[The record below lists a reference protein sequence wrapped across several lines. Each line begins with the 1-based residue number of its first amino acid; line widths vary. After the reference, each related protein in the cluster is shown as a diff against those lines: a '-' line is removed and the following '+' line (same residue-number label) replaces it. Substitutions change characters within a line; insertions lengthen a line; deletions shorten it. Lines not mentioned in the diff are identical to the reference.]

1 MPGANRHNPR
11 MASDAATPGA
21 AAPEPGG
28 GLARTIG
35 GRMLVVF
42 IVGDILGAGIY
53 ALVGKLSG
61 IVGGAIWVPLAIGFA
76 VAALTAGSYAELV
89 GKYPRAAGAALYT
102 HRAFEKPFLTFLV
115 AFAVMMS
122 GIASA
127 SAAALAFG
135 GRYLAVFVPDFP
147 PLLAA
152 YGFLAAVTF
161 VNFLGV
167 SQSVKVN
174 LVLTM
179 VEVTGLLVVIVVG
192 LIGIFGGEGEPARAF
207 ELTAPDGAVIGVITA
222 TALGFY
228 ALIGFEDSVNLA
240 EECKDPARS
249 FPRALYTGIAIT
261 GVTYVVIAIIAVMLV
276 PPVTLATSSG
286 PLLEVV
292 SAAGVQFPP
301 ELFAVIALLA
311 IGNTALINM
320 MMASRLLYGMANE
333 RIVPGALAKVHR
345 RRQTPYFAIAFTVLI
360 SLGLI
365 TYGRY
370 SPDAVR
376 DLADTTVLLLL
387 VVFSLVNVSVLVLR
401 AKPVAHQHF
410 RNPTWCAGLGAVTT
424 LVLASPITGRP
435 GRVYAIAGILVGV
448 GAVLWVLNR
457 LISGK
462 PTVEMDPEKLVK

>member
-1 MPGANRHNPR
+1 M
-11 MASDAATPGA
+11 SD
-21 AAPEPGG
+21 
-28 GLARTIG
+28 GLARAIG
-35 GRMLVVF
+35 GKMLVVF

-61 IVGGAIWVPLAIGFA
+61 VVGGAIWIPLAIGFA

-89 GKYPRAAGAALYT
+89 GKYPKAAGAALYT
-102 HRAFEKPFLTFLV
+102 HRAFERPFLTFIV

-135 GRYLAVFVPDFP
+135 GRYLTELVPNAP
-147 PLLAA
+147 TLLAA
-152 YGFLAAVTF
+152 YGFLATVTF

-167 SQSVKVN
+167 SESVKVN
-174 LVLTM
+174 FVLTM
-179 VEVTGLLVVIVVG
+179 VEVGGLVIVIVVG
-192 LIGIFGGEGEPARAF
+192 LLGIAGGEGEPARAF
-207 ELTAPDGAVIGVITA
+207 EITAPDGAVIGVITA

-240 EECKDPARS
+240 EECEEPART
-249 FPRALYTGIAIT
+249 FPRALFAGVAIT
-261 GVTYVVIAIIAVMLV
+261 GVIYVTIAIIAVTLV
-276 PPVTLATSSG
+276 PPATLATSSG

-292 SAAGVQFPP
+292 RAAGMSFPP
-301 ELFAVIALLA
+301 KLFAVIALLA

-333 RIVPGALAKVHR
+333 AIVPGVLAKVHAKR
-345 RRQTPYFAIAFTVLI
+345 KTPYVAIAFTVTI
-360 SLGLI
+360 SLALI

-387 VVFSLVNVSVLVLR
+387 LVFGLVNISVLVLR
-401 AKPVAHQHF
+401 KRPVAHTHF
-410 RNPTWCAGLGAVTT
+410 RTPAIAAVLGAVST
-424 LVLASPITGRP
+424 LVLASPLTGRP
-435 GRVYAIAGILVGV
+435 VRVYVIAAILVGI
-448 GAVLWVLNR
+448 GAALWLINR

-462 PTVEMDPEKLVK
+462 VTTIDPEKLVK

>member
-1 MPGANRHNPR
+1 
-11 MASDAATPGA
+11 MADEQP
-21 AAPEPGG
+21 G

-35 GRMLVVF
+35 GKMLVVF

-61 IVGGAIWVPLAIGFA
+61 IVGGAIWIPLAIGFA

-102 HRAFEKPFLTFLV
+102 HRAFERPFLTFIV

-135 GRYLAVFVPDFP
+135 GRYLTVFMPDFP
-147 PLLAA
+147 TLLAA

-167 SQSVKVN
+167 SESVKVN
-174 LVLTM
+174 LVLTI
-179 VEVTGLLVVIVVG
+179 VEVTGLIIVIVVG
-192 LIGIFGGEGEPARAF
+192 LMGIFNGEGEPARAM
-207 ELTAPDGAVIGVITA
+207 EIKAPDGAVIGIIGA

-240 EECKDPARS
+240 EECKEPART

-261 GVTYVVIAIIAVMLV
+261 GVVYVVIALIAVTLV
-276 PPVTLATSSG
+276 PPATLAKSSG

-292 SAAGVQFPP
+292 SAAGVSFPP
-301 ELFAVIALLA
+301 KLFALIALLA

-333 RIVPGALAKVHR
+333 KIVPGVLAKVHAR
-345 RRQTPYFAIAFTVLI
+345 RKTPYVAIAFTVSIALA
-360 SLGLI
+360 LI

-376 DLADTTVLLLL
+376 DLAETTVLLLL
-387 VVFSLVNVSVLVLR
+387 VVFAMVNISALVLR
-401 AKPVAHQHF
+401 KKPVAHAHF
-410 RNPTWCAGLGAVTT
+410 RNPTWAAVLGAVTT

-448 GAVLWVLNR
+448 GAVLWLINR
-457 LISGK
+457 IVSGK
-462 PTVEMDPEKLVK
+462 VTKIDAENLVK

>member
-1 MPGANRHNPR
+1 MP
-11 MASDAATPGA
+11 
-21 AAPEPGG
+21 E
-28 GLARTIG
+28 LARTIG
-35 GRMLVVF
+35 GKMLVVF

-61 IVGGAIWVPLAIGFA
+61 IVGGAIWIPLAVGFA

-102 HRAFEKPFLTFLV
+102 HRAFERPFLTFLV

-135 GRYLAVFVPDFP
+135 GRYLTVFVPDFP
-147 PLLAA
+147 TLVAA
-152 YGFLAAVTF
+152 YGFIAAVTV
-161 VNFLGV
+161 VNFMGV
-167 SQSVKVN
+167 GHSVKVN
-174 LVLTM
+174 LVLTI
-179 VEVTGLLVVIVVG
+179 VEVTGLVIVVVVG
-192 LIGIFGGEGEPARAF
+192 IIGIAGGEGEPARAL
-207 ELTAPDGAVIGVITA
+207 ELTAPDGSVIGVITA

-240 EECKDPARS
+240 EECEEPART
-249 FPRALYTGIAIT
+249 FPRALFIGITIT
-261 GVTYVVIAIIAVMLV
+261 GVTYVTIAIIAVTLV
-276 PPVTLATSSG
+276 PPAQLATSTG
-286 PLLEVV
+286 PLLDVV
-292 SAAGVQFPP
+292 AAAGVQFPP
-301 ELFAVIALLA
+301 KLFAVIALLA

-333 RIVPGALAKVHR
+333 KIVPGVLSTVHAK
-345 RRQTPYFAIAFTVLI
+345 RQTPYIAIAFTVAI
-360 SLGLI
+360 ALGLI

-387 VVFSLVNVSVLVLR
+387 VVFGLVNISVLVVR
-401 AKPVAHQHF
+401 RKPVEHHHF
-410 RNPTWCAGLGAVTT
+410 KTPTIAAVLGAVST

-435 GRVYAIAGILVGV
+435 ARVYAIAGVLVGV
-448 GAVLWVLNR
+448 GAVLWLLNR
-457 LISGK
+457 LINGK
-462 PTVEMDPEKLVK
+462 RDTTLDPEQLVK

>member
-1 MPGANRHNPR
+1 M
-11 MASDAATPGA
+11 ST
-21 AAPEPGG
+21 EPT

-35 GRMLVVF
+35 GKMLVVF

-61 IVGGAIWVPLAIGFA
+61 IVGGAIWIPLAVGFA

-102 HRAFEKPFLTFLV
+102 HRAFERPFLTFLV

-135 GRYLAVFVPDFP
+135 GRYLTEFLPDAP
-147 PLLAA
+147 ALLAA
-152 YGFLAAVTF
+152 YGFVAAVTV

-167 SQSVKVN
+167 SHSVKVN
-174 LVLTM
+174 LVLTI
-179 VEVTGLLVVIVVG
+179 VEVTGLVIVIVVG
-192 LIGIFGGEGEPARAF
+192 IAGIAGGTGEPARAL
-207 ELTAPDGAVIGVITA
+207 ELDAPDGTVIGVITA

-240 EECKDPARS
+240 EECHEPART

-261 GVTYVVIAIIAVMLV
+261 GVTYVVIAIIAVTLV
-276 PPVTLATSSG
+276 PPATLATSSG

-301 ELFAVIALLA
+301 KLFAVIALLA

-333 RIVPGALAKVHR
+333 RIVPTVLATVHH
-345 RRQTPYFAIAFTVLI
+345 RRQTPYVAIGFTVVI
-360 SLGLI
+360 ALGLI

-387 VVFSLVNVSVLVLR
+387 VVFALVNTSVLVLR
-401 AKPVAHQHF
+401 RRPVAHAHF
-410 RNPTWCAGLGAVTT
+410 RTPTWAALLGAVTT

-435 GRVYAIAGILVGV
+435 GRVYAIAAILVGV
-448 GAVLWVLNR
+448 GALLWFVNR
-457 LISGK
+457 LVTGRRV
-462 PTVEMDPEKLVK
+462 TELDAEKLVK

>member
-1 MPGANRHNPR
+1 M
-11 MASDAATPGA
+11 S
-21 AAPEPGG
+21 EEQG
-28 GLARTIG
+28 GLARAIG
-35 GRMLVVF
+35 GKMLIVF

-61 IVGGAIWVPLAIGFA
+61 IVGGAIWIPLAIGFA

-89 GKYPRAAGAALYT
+89 GKYPKAAGAALYT
-102 HRAFEKPFLTFLV
+102 HRAFEKPFLTFIV

-135 GRYLAVFVPDFP
+135 GRYLTVFLPDFP
-147 PLLAA
+147 TLIAA
-152 YGFLAAVTF
+152 YAFLAAVTF

-167 SQSVKVN
+167 SESVKVN
-174 LVLTM
+174 LVLTI
-179 VEVTGLLVVIVVG
+179 VEVTGLVIVIVVG

-207 ELTAPDGAVIGVITA
+207 KIEAPDGAVIGVITA

-240 EECKDPARS
+240 EETKEPAKT

-261 GVTYVVIAIIAVMLV
+261 GLVYVTIALIAITLV
-276 PPVTLATSSG
+276 PPAALAKSSG
-286 PLLEVV
+286 PLLDVV

-301 ELFAVIALLA
+301 KLFAVIALLA

-333 RIVPGALAKVHR
+333 RIVPRVLAKVHKS
-345 RRQTPYFAIAFTVLI
+345 RQTPWVAIAFTVSI
-360 SLGLI
+360 SVALI

-387 VVFSLVNVSVLVLR
+387 VVFALVNISVLVLR
-401 AKPVAHQHF
+401 KKPVEHKHF
-410 RNPTWCAGLGAVTT
+410 RNPTWAAVLGAVTT

-448 GAVLWVLNR
+448 GALLWFINY
-457 LISGK
+457 LITGK
-462 PTVEMDPEKLVK
+462 RVTEIDAEKLIK

>member
-1 MPGANRHNPR
+1 
-11 MASDAATPGA
+11 MAEEQS
-21 AAPEPGG
+21 G

-102 HRAFEKPFLTFLV
+102 HRAFQRPFVTFIV

-135 GRYLAVFVPDFP
+135 GRYLTVFMPDFP
-147 PLLAA
+147 TLLAA
-152 YGFLAAVTF
+152 YAFLAAVTF

-167 SQSVKVN
+167 SESVKVN
-174 LVLTM
+174 LVLTI
-179 VEVTGLLVVIVVG
+179 VEVTGLVIVIVVG
-192 LIGIFGGEGEPARAF
+192 LIGIFNGEGEPARTV
-207 ELTAPDGAVIGVITA
+207 ELDAPDGAVIGVITA

-240 EECKDPARS
+240 EECHTPAKT
-249 FPRALYTGIAIT
+249 FPRALYLGIGIT
-261 GVTYVVIAIIAVMLV
+261 GLVYVAIALIAVTLV
-276 PPVTLATSSG
+276 EPATLAKSSG

-292 SAAGVQFPP
+292 NAAGVSFPP
-301 ELFAVIALLA
+301 KLFALIALLA

-333 RIVPGALAKVHR
+333 KIVPRVLAKVHAR
-345 RRQTPYFAIAFTVLI
+345 RKTPYVAIAFTVSI
-360 SLGLI
+360 ALGLI

-387 VVFSLVNVSVLVLR
+387 IVFAIVNISALVLR
-401 AKPVAHQHF
+401 KKPVEHAHF
-410 RNPTWCAGLGAVTT
+410 RNPTWAAVLGAVST
-424 LVLASPITGRP
+424 LVLASPLTGRP

-448 GAVLWVLNR
+448 GAVLWLINR
-457 LISGK
+457 VVSGK
-462 PTVEMDPEKLVK
+462 VTKLDAENLVK

>member
-1 MPGANRHNPR
+1 MP
-11 MASDAATPGA
+11 
-21 AAPEPGG
+21 E
-28 GLARTIG
+28 LARTIG
-35 GRMLVVF
+35 GKMLVVF

-61 IVGGAIWVPLAIGFA
+61 IVGGAIWIPLAIGFA

-102 HRAFEKPFLTFLV
+102 HRAFERPFLTFIV

-135 GRYLAVFVPDFP
+135 GRYLTVFVPEFP
-147 PLLAA
+147 TLVAA
-152 YGFLAAVTF
+152 YGFIAAVTV

-167 SQSVKVN
+167 GHSVKVN
-174 LVLTM
+174 LVLTI
-179 VEVTGLLVVIVVG
+179 VEVAGLVIVAVVG
-192 LIGIFGGEGEPARAF
+192 IIGIAGGEGEPSRTL
-207 ELTAPDGAVIGVITA
+207 EITAPDGAVIGVITA

-240 EECKDPARS
+240 EECEEPART
-249 FPRALYTGIAIT
+249 FPRALFIGISIT
-261 GVTYVVIAIIAVMLV
+261 GVTYVTIAIIAVTLV
-276 PPVTLATSSG
+276 PPAQLATSTG
-286 PLLEVV
+286 PLLDVV
-292 SAAGVQFPP
+292 AAAGVQFPP
-301 ELFAVIALLA
+301 KLFAVIALLA

-333 RIVPGALAKVHR
+333 KIVPGVLATVHAK
-345 RRQTPYFAIAFTVLI
+345 RQSPYIAIAFTVAIALA
-360 SLGLI
+360 LI

-387 VVFSLVNVSVLVLR
+387 VVFALVNTSVLVLR
-401 AKPVAHQHF
+401 KKPVPHPHF
-410 RNPTWCAGLGAVTT
+410 KTPTVAAVLGAVTT

-435 GRVYAIAGILVGV
+435 VRVYAIAAVLVGV
-448 GAVLWVLNR
+448 GAVLWLLNR
-457 LISGK
+457 LINGK
-462 PTVEMDPEKLVK
+462 RDTAFDAEKLVK

>member
-1 MPGANRHNPR
+1 
-11 MASDAATPGA
+11 
-21 AAPEPGG
+21 
-28 GLARTIG
+28 
-35 GRMLVVF
+35 MLVVF

-61 IVGGAIWVPLAIGFA
+61 IVGGAIWIPLAIGFA

-89 GKYPRAAGAALYT
+89 GKYPKAAGAALYT
-102 HRAFEKPFLTFLV
+102 HRAFERPFVTFIV

-135 GRYLAVFVPDFP
+135 GRYLTVFFPDFP
-147 PLLAA
+147 TLLAA

-167 SQSVKVN
+167 SESVKVN
-174 LVLTM
+174 LVLTV
-179 VEVTGLLVVIVVG
+179 VEVTGLVIVIVVG
-192 LIGIFGGEGEPARAF
+192 LIGIFNGEGEPARTV
-207 ELTAPDGAVIGVITA
+207 ELDAPDGAVIGVITA

-240 EECKDPARS
+240 EETKEPART

-261 GVTYVVIAIIAVMLV
+261 GCVYVVIALIAVTLV
-276 PPVTLATSSG
+276 PPATLAKSSG
-286 PLLEVV
+286 PLLDVV
-292 SAAGVQFPP
+292 SAAGVSFPP
-301 ELFAVIALLA
+301 KLFAVIALLA

-333 RIVPGALAKVHR
+333 RIVPAVLATVHQR
-345 RRQTPYFAIAFTVLI
+345 RRTPYVAITFTVLI
-360 SLGLI
+360 AVALI

-387 VVFSLVNVSVLVLR
+387 VVFAMVNISVLVLR
-401 AKPVAHQHF
+401 KKPVGHTHF
-410 RNPTWCAGLGAVTT
+410 RNPTWAAVLGAAST

-435 GRVYAIAGILVGV
+435 TRVYAIAGILVGV
-448 GAVLWVLNR
+448 GALLWLGNR
-457 LISGK
+457 IISGK
-462 PTVEMDPEKLVK
+462 VTELDAEKLVK

>member
-1 MPGANRHNPR
+1 
-11 MASDAATPGA
+11 
-21 AAPEPGG
+21 
-28 GLARTIG
+28 
-35 GRMLVVF
+35 MLVVF

-61 IVGGAIWVPLAIGFA
+61 IVGGAIWIPLAIGFA

-89 GKYPRAAGAALYT
+89 GKYPKAAGAALYT
-102 HRAFEKPFLTFLV
+102 HRAFERPFVTFIV

-135 GRYLAVFVPDFP
+135 GRYLTVFFPDFP
-147 PLLAA
+147 TLLAA

-167 SQSVKVN
+167 SESVKVN
-174 LVLTM
+174 LVLTI
-179 VEVTGLLVVIVVG
+179 VEVSGLVIVIVVG
-192 LIGIFGGEGEPARAF
+192 LLGIFRGEGEPARTL

-240 EECKDPARS
+240 EECKEPART

-261 GVTYVVIAIIAVMLV
+261 GVVYVAIAFIAVTLV
-276 PPVTLATSSG
+276 PPATLATSSG

-301 ELFAVIALLA
+301 KLFAVIALLA

-333 RIVPGALAKVHR
+333 RIVPSVLAKVHQR
-345 RRQTPYFAIAFTVLI
+345 RHTPYIAIAFTVSIALA
-360 SLGLI
+360 LI

-387 VVFSLVNVSVLVLR
+387 VVFALVNTSVLVLR
-401 AKPVAHQHF
+401 KKPVGHAHF
-410 RNPTWCAGLGAVTT
+410 RNPTWAAALGAVTT
-424 LVLASPITGRP
+424 LVLASPLTGRP
-435 GRVYAIAGILVGV
+435 ARVYAIAAVLVGI
-448 GAVLWVLNR
+448 GAVLWFVNR
-457 LISGK
+457 LITGK
-462 PTVEMDPEKLVK
+462 PITELDAEKLVK

>member
-1 MPGANRHNPR
+1 MTSGPPV
-11 MASDAATPGA
+11 ATEA
-21 AAPEPGG
+21 PGG
-28 GLARTIG
+28 GLARAIG
-35 GRMLVVF
+35 RRMLVVF

-102 HRAFEKPFLTFLV
+102 HRAFSRPFLTFLV

-135 GRYLAVFVPDFP
+135 GRYLTVFLPDTP
-147 PLLAA
+147 TLIAA
-152 YGFLAAVTF
+152 YAFLAAVTI

-167 SQSVKVN
+167 SHSVKVN
-174 LVLTM
+174 LVLTL
-179 VEVTGLLVVIVVG
+179 VEVTGLVIVVVVG

-207 ELTAPDGAVIGVITA
+207 ELDAPDGAVIGVITA

-240 EECKDPARS
+240 EETHAPAKT
-249 FPRALYTGIAIT
+249 FPRALFIGIAIT
-261 GVTYVVIAIIAVMLV
+261 GLTYVTVAIIAVMLV
-276 PPVTLATSSG
+276 PPPALAISSG
-286 PLLEVV
+286 PLLDVV
-292 SAAGVQFPP
+292 SAAGVSFPP

-311 IGNTALINM
+311 IANTALINM

-333 RIVPGALAKVHR
+333 RIVPGVLAKVHA
-345 RRQTPYFAIAFTVLI
+345 RRQTPYVAIGFTVAI

-387 VVFSLVNVSVLVLR
+387 VVFTIVNVSVLVLR
-401 AKPVAHQHF
+401 KKPVDHEHF
-410 RNPTWCAGLGAVTT
+410 RTPSWAAVLGAMTT

-435 GRVYAIAGILVGV
+435 GRVYAIAGVLVGV

-457 LISGK
+457 LITGRRV
-462 PTVEMDPEKLVK
+462 TELDAEKLVK